1 MTARLIPEAVE
12 TQPAAGGLSRLF
24 RVHFDNLPGPAYM
37 WRRSGDDFLLIAY
50 NRAAADLQFS
60 RIAKFIG
67 MGARALQTGSGHDLC
82 ADLECCARTGNVIRR
97 TVEHRY
103 LGTGTARRL
112 AVSLVP
118 VSADIVVLHTDD
130 VTERE
135 QTESA
140 LRASE
145 QKYRSIVD
153 TAHEGIVA
161 VNHEGIATYANR
173 RMAAMLGY
181 AADDLVGR
189 SVFDF
194 IDESM
199 HAEAR
204 RARARHV
211 AGVKELLLR
220 HESGAGVWVSV
231 ASSPQ
236 TDEHGNV
243 VGAIHM
249 VSDIS
254 ERKRTE
260 QALRRSEAH
269 FRALLQANPDMIVR
283 VTRDG
288 RYVDVHVPEGRT
300 EDFLPRPSREFI
312 GRNVREL
319 FDAEFACEH
328 ERHRLKALET
338 GDVQLWEYVRRVN
351 GSDRHVEARFVR
363 SGADEVVITLRDIS
377 RRVELENE
385 VISSTERERARIGH
399 DLHDGLAQLLIGVKL
414 LLEAHADKLAAE
426 GSAHTADARRAAA
439 LMTDAV
445 TQTGELAQGLSP
457 IRRGS
462 RFGEALRQLA
472 AESQIL
478 LGTVCSVVV
487 RDPPTDLDEDTASHL
502 YRIAQEAITN
512 SIKHGK
518 ATHVEL
524 KCERQRHRYLLSV
537 ADNGTGIADRGDVG
551 GMGMH
556 TMAYRARSI
565 GGELSVACRADG
577 GTVVKCYFPRPAA
590 RRSSRIA

>member
-1 MTARLIPEAVE
+1 
-12 TQPAAGGLSRLF
+12 
-24 RVHFDNLPGPAYM
+24 
-37 WRRSGDDFLLIAY
+37 
-50 NRAAADLQFS
+50 
-60 RIAKFIG
+60 
-67 MGARALQTGSGHDLC
+67 
-82 ADLECCARTGNVIRR
+82 
-97 TVEHRY
+97 
-103 LGTGTARRL
+103 
-112 AVSLVP
+112 
-118 VSADIVVLHTDD
+118 
-130 VTERE
+130 
-135 QTESA
+135 
-140 LRASE
+140 
-145 QKYRSIVD
+145 
-153 TAHEGIVA
+153 
-161 VNHEGIATYANR
+161 
-173 RMAAMLGY
+173 
-181 AADDLVGR
+181 
-189 SVFDF
+189 
-194 IDESM
+194 
-199 HAEAR
+199 
-204 RARARHV
+204 
-211 AGVKELLLR
+211 
-220 HESGAGVWVSV
+220 
-231 ASSPQ
+231 
-236 TDEHGNV
+236 
-243 VGAIHM
+243 
-249 VSDIS
+249 
-254 ERKRTE
+254 
-260 QALRRSEAH
+260 
-269 FRALLQANPDMIVR
+269 
-283 VTRDG
+283 
-288 RYVDVHVPEGRT
+288 
-300 EDFLPRPSREFI
+300 
-312 GRNVREL
+312 
-319 FDAEFACEH
+319 
-328 ERHRLKALET
+328 
-338 GDVQLWEYVRRVN
+338 VRRVN

-457 IRRGS
+457 IRKGS

-537 ADNGTGIADRGDVG
+537 VDNGTGIADRGELG